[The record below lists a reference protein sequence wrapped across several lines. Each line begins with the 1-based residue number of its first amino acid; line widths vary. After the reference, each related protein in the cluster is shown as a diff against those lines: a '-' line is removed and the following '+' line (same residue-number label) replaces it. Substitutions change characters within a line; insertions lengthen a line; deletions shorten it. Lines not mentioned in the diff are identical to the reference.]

1 MTETRTIKI
10 TQSALQ
16 RLPSPPMR
24 WNNGKQQK
32 VSQYVL
38 YHDTLV
44 RGLCISV
51 ASSGRKAFVFYRRAG
66 GQPVKKTIGIYPEM
80 SIEEARE
87 KVSRMNRIKMAGQNP
102 VDPNCE
108 VTEYMT
114 LGELFDRYLELHA
127 KPHRKSW
134 KQDVGIYNSHLRH
147 WKDREIGRL
156 TPVELQAFH
165 ARMGT
170 DSGKQVAN
178 RTRSILYT
186 LFEKAIE
193 WGYERSNPLAKVK
206 PFKKPQRDRF
216 LQPEELPRFFNV
228 LQNKDTKS
236 ESFDETFQDFILLL
250 LFTGARKSNLLAMQ
264 WENVSF
270 SRAEWTIPGD
280 ETKSGETITVPLC
293 SYAIEILQKRK
304 EKVSGLWVF
313 PNKKKTRSM
322 YEPRRTWDHFRIAA
336 EIQDFTIHDLR
347 RTLGSWM
354 AITGASLPVI
364 ARALG
369 HKLERSSV
377 TAIYARLNN
386 DPVREAIEKALQA
399 MLAAAESLNP

>member
-1 MTETRTIKI
+1 M
-10 TQSALQ
+10 
-16 RLPSPPMR
+16 
-24 WNNGKQQK
+24 KQQK

-44 RGLCISV
+44 RELCVSV

-102 VDPNCE
+102 ADPNCE

-147 WKDREIGRL
+147 WKDREIGSL
-156 TPVELQAFH
+156 TPAELQTFH
-165 ARMGT
+165 SRLGAEC
-170 DSGKQVAN
+170 GKQVAN
-178 RTRSILYT
+178 RARAILYT

-193 WGYERSNPLAKVK
+193 WGYERSNPLSKVR

-216 LQPEELPRFFNV
+216 LQPEELPRFFKI
-228 LQNKDTKS
+228 LQNTHAKS
-236 ESFDETFQDFILLL
+236 RNFDETFQDFILLL
-250 LFTGARKSNLLAMQ
+250 LFTGARKSNLLTMQ
-264 WENVSF
+264 WENISF
-270 SRAEWTIPGD
+270 SRAEWTIPGE
-280 ETKSGETITVPLC
+280 ETKSGDTITVPLC
-293 SYAIEILQKRK
+293 SYAIEILNKRK
-304 EKVSGLWVF
+304 ESVSGSWVF
-313 PNKKKTRSM
+313 PNKKGTRPM
-322 YEPRRTWDHFRIAA
+322 YEPRRMWNQLRIAA
-336 EIQDFTIHDLR
+336 EIPDVTIHDLR

-369 HKLERSSV
+369 HKLEKSSL
-377 TAIYARLNN
+377 TAVYARLNN
-386 DPVREAIEKALQA
+386 DPVREAIEKATQA
-399 MLAAAESLNP
+399 MILN